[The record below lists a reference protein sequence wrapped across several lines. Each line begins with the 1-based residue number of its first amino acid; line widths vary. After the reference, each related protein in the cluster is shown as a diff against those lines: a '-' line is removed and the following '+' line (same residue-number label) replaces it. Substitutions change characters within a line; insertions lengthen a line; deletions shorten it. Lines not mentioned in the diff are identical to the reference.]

1 MTKLTS
7 QTGNYDAVVIGGGP
21 GGSTTATLLARRG
34 WRVALLERERFPRP
48 HVGESL
54 LPASMPVLEEL
65 GVLDQVGA
73 AGFPRKWGATMLW
86 GREPEPWSWYFSETN
101 RTYPHAYQVW
111 RPTFDKI
118 LLDNARAAGVQVCEG
133 YQVTGVDVGT
143 GQVNSLS
150 YRTDNGSSGTIKAE
164 WIVDASGQ
172 SAIVGRALGLRRWD
186 ERFRNMAVFGYFEGS
201 ERLPEPDESNIFIES
216 YTDGWVWNIPL
227 WRGLSSVG
235 FVVDSEHGASGI
247 ARHGVDGYF
256 RRQLESTSRSSEM
269 LSSARLV
276 EGPQVVKDW
285 SYTSSQTVGDGWILV
300 GDAACFVDPLFS
312 SGVHLAMMSAV
323 MAAAYLDASRN
334 DPSMRDP
341 AARVYQELYH
351 TEYSHFRELAA
362 LFYASNRT
370 VESYF
375 WESRQILGEPE
386 DEEARKSFIRAVAG
400 QSARGYERAVLSKG
414 ALPEEFSNS
423 VRALE
428 SERYEKASGFSAESV
443 LEDVP
448 TLARGSAVDRRPIF
462 AEGRFQWSDVLVSP
476 QRPEG
481 VAVSSF
487 VASLI
492 SEIDGSR
499 SVRQI
504 VESIDAR
511 TSGRFDDDR
520 VAQAVLST
528 LKILTVD
535 GLIESH
541 PREPRI

>member
-1 MTKLTS
+1 MTEEMSVTVDF
-7 QTGNYDAVVIGGGP
+7 DAVVIGGGP
-21 GGSTTATLLARRG
+21 GGSTTATLLARKG

-65 GVLDQVGA
+65 GVLGQVEA
-73 AGFPRKWGATMLW
+73 MGFPKKWGATMLW
-86 GREPEPWSWYFSETN
+86 GREHEPWSWYFSETN

-118 LLDNARAAGVQVCEG
+118 LLDNARSCGVQVREG
-133 YQVTGVDVGT
+133 CQVTSVKVGT
-143 GQVNSLS
+143 GQPNSVD
-150 YRTDNGSSGTIKAE
+150 YRTEGGSTETIEAE

-216 YTDGWVWNIPL
+216 YADGWVWNIPL
-227 WRGLSSVG
+227 WRGLNSVG
-235 FVVDSEHGASGI
+235 IVVDSEQGSYEI
-247 ARHGVDGYF
+247 AEHGVDGYF
-256 RRQLESTSRSSEM
+256 RRQLDSTSLSRNM
-269 LSSARLV
+269 LSSARPV
-276 EGPQVVKDW
+276 DGPTVVKDW
-285 SYTSSQTVGDGWILV
+285 SYTSSETVGDGWILV

-323 MAAAYLDASRN
+323 MAAAYLDASRS
-334 DPSMRDP
+334 DPSMRGP
-341 AARVYQELYH
+341 AAQVYQELYH

-375 WESRQILGEPE
+375 WESRRILGDPE
-386 DEEARKSFIRAVAG
+386 DAEARQSFIRAVAG
-400 QSARGYERAVLSKG
+400 QSARGYERAVLSRG
-414 ALPEEFSNS
+414 ALPEEFSRS
-423 VRALE
+423 VRAVE
-428 SERYEKASGFSAESV
+428 FERDEKAKGFNSGAS

-448 TLARGSAVDRRPIF
+448 VLVRGSAVDRRPIF
-462 AEGRFQWSDVLVSP
+462 ADGQFQWSDVLISL

-481 VAVSSF
+481 VAVSPF
-487 VASLI
+487 VTNLV
-492 SEIDGSR
+492 SEIDGNR
-499 SVRQI
+499 NVRKI
-504 VESIDAR
+504 IERIAANA
-511 TSGRFDDDR
+511 SGQGDDDR

-535 GLIESH
+535 GLIENPSRR
-541 PREPRI
+541 PRT

>member
-1 MTKLTS
+1 MTEAMSLTGS
-7 QTGNYDAVVIGGGP
+7 YDAVIIGGGP
-21 GGSTTATLLARRG
+21 GGSTAATLLAMRG

-65 GVLDQVGA
+65 GVLDKVEA

-86 GREPEPWSWYFSETN
+86 GREPEPWSWYFRETN

-111 RPTFDKI
+111 RPAFDKI
-118 LLDNARAAGVQVCEG
+118 LLDNARASGVHVCEG
-133 YQVTGVDVGT
+133 HRVTGVDVGA
-143 GQVNSLS
+143 GQTNTLD
-150 YRTDNGSSGTIKAE
+150 YRTDSGSIGTIEAE

-172 SAIVGRALGLRRWD
+172 SAILGRALGLRRWD
-186 ERFRNMAVFGYFEGS
+186 ERFRNMAVYGYFEGS
-201 ERLPEPDESNIFIES
+201 KRLSEPDESNIFIES

-227 WRGLSSVG
+227 WRGQSSVG
-235 FVVDSEHGASGI
+235 IVVDSEQGASGV
-247 ARHGVDGYF
+247 AKYGVKEYF
-256 RRQLESTSRSSEM
+256 RRQLGTTSQSRNM
-269 LSSARLV
+269 LSSARLTD
-276 EGPQVVKDW
+276 GPHVVKDW

-323 MAAAYLDASRN
+323 MAAAYLDACRN
-334 DPSMRDP
+334 DPSMLVP
-341 AARVYQELYH
+341 AARVYQDLYH

-375 WESRQILGEPE
+375 WESRRILGDPE
-386 DEEARKSFIRAVAG
+386 DEEARKSFVRAVAG

-414 ALPEEFSNS
+414 ALPEEFSSS
-423 VRALE
+423 VRTLE
-428 SERYEKASGFSAESV
+428 SERHDKTRDFDVGTV
-443 LEDVP
+443 LDDVP
-448 TLARGSAVDRRPIF
+448 VLTQGSTVDRRPIF
-462 AEGRFQWSDVLVSP
+462 AEGQFQWSDVLVTP

-481 VAVSSF
+481 VPVSPF
-487 VASLI
+487 VARLI
-492 SEIDGSR
+492 SEIDGHI

-504 VESIDAR
+504 VERTAAR
-511 TSGRFDDDR
+511 VSGQSDDDG
-520 VAQAVLST
+520 VAQAILST

-535 GLIESH
+535 GLIENQA
-541 PREPRI
+541 RRPRI

>member
-1 MTKLTS
+1 MTS
-7 QTGNYDAVVIGGGP
+7 DTGSFEAVVIGGGP

-34 WRVALLERERFPRP
+34 WQVALLERERFPRP

-65 GVLDQVGA
+65 GVLDDVEA

-118 LLDNARAAGVQVCEG
+118 LLENARSAGVEVLEG
-133 YQVTGVDVGT
+133 HRVTGVDVGT
-143 GQVNSLS
+143 GHANSLR
-150 YRTDNGSSGTIKAE
+150 YRTGDGAEGTVEAE

-201 ERLPEPDESNIFIES
+201 DRLPEPDDSNIFIES
-216 YTDGWVWNIPL
+216 YADGWVWNIPL

-235 FVVDSEHGASGI
+235 IVVDSVQGASGV
-247 ARHGVDGYF
+247 AEHGVDEYF
-256 RRQLESTSRSSEM
+256 RRQLDSTSLSRKM
-269 LSSARLV
+269 LSSARLTD
-276 EGPQVVKDW
+276 GPHVVKDW
-285 SYTSSQTVGDGWILV
+285 SYTSTQTVGDGWILV

-323 MAAAYLDASRN
+323 MAAAYLDACRN
-334 DPSMRDP
+334 DPSMRGP

-375 WESRQILGEPE
+375 WESRRLLGEPE
-386 DEEARKSFIRAVAG
+386 DEEARTSFIRAVAG
-400 QSARGYERAVLSKG
+400 QSARGYERAVLERG
-414 ALPEEFSNS
+414 ALPEEFSSS
-423 VRALE
+423 VQALE
-428 SERYEKASGFSAESV
+428 SERQDKARDFSAETV

-448 TLARGSAVDRRPIF
+448 VLARASEVDRRPIF
-462 AEGRFQWSDVLVSP
+462 AEGRFQWSDVLISP

-481 VAVSSF
+481 VAISPF
-487 VASLI
+487 VASLVA
-492 SEIDGSR
+492 EIDGAR

-504 VESIDAR
+504 VDRIATR
-511 TSGRFDDDR
+511 ASGQLDEDS

-535 GLIESH
+535 GLVETQA
-541 PREPRI
+541 RRPRI